1 MCSIAM
7 VIELSD
13 RSQYLISCYLYDMYI
28 YVTAD
33 SSADAK
39 NRLLNSAS
47 AALTSIL
54 TENGM
59 ATGYSEAL
67 KDIAKDFLQ

>member
-1 MCSIAM
+1 M

-13 RSQYLISCYLYDMYI
+13 RSQHLISCYLYDLYMFMT
-28 YVTAD
+28 VDA
-33 SSADAK
+33 SADMK

-67 KDIAKDFLQ
+67 KEIAKEFLQ